1 MKRSFLLALCFAI
14 VTLSSIPAH
23 STSGNLNLFIGQK
36 SLDDSD
42 YWNPVDDHTEYGIIF
57 DMIEK
62 GWPISLELGLLMSS
76 DKSSDHI
83 GTWEANTSEFSVGIK
98 KIWAIRNFPLKPFVS
113 GGLAYI
119 SAEDEYEEY
128 GYSIQEDDS
137 AMGFYLSA
145 GAYAT
150 LSQHLNL
157 GLLFRI
163 SKADV
168 DLFDD
173 GVGAGG
179 EHIGLFIGYH
189 F

>member
-1 MKRSFLLALCFAI
+1 MKRSFLLTLFFLL
-14 VTLSSIPAH
+14 VTLFSVPAH
-23 STSGNLNLFIGQK
+23 STSGNLNFFIGQK

-42 YWNPVDDHTEYGIIF
+42 YWDPVDDHTEYGILF

-76 DKSSDHI
+76 DKSSDDYFSR
-83 GTWEANTSEFSVGIK
+83 EAKTSEFAVGIK
-98 KIWAIRNFPLKPFVS
+98 KIWSIRNFPLKPFVS
-113 GGLAYI
+113 GGLSYI
-119 SAEDEYEEY
+119 SADDEYEDFD
-128 GYSIQEDDS
+128 GYLQEDDS

-157 GLLFRI
+157 GLMFRI

-168 DLFDD
+168 DLLDD